1 MPPFFLFA
9 AKQSAANPTAE
20 KQQLLN
26 KSNIADL
33 KKFYNIE

>member
-1 MPPFFLFA
+1 MPPFFLF
-9 AKQSAANPTAE
+9 AANPTAE

-33 KKFYNIE
+33 KKKQE

>member
-9 AKQSAANPTAE
+9 ANPTTE

-33 KKFYNIE
+33 KKIL

>member
-9 AKQSAANPTAE
+9 ANPTTE

>member
-9 AKQSAANPTAE
+9 ANPTTE

-33 KKFYNIE
+33 KNSIISNNTY